1 MFSRS
6 LFHHRPSNI
15 IRIVALCA
23 LLLVIALAATIAVT
37 SRSAARARRLSFE
50 DRVAAQRAIEAVY
63 HRHRLWPTDNPQPKP
78 ALDEVLP
85 EAALRAKVE
94 DYLRQSRALELWRA
108 RAITA
113 DELQAEMERMARQ
126 TRASAVLDELWA
138 ALGRDPLQAAE
149 CLARPVV
156 AERELRRWFEERGS
170 KSEERGAGAAA
181 ALDLLPRA

>member
-6 LFHHRPSNI
+6 LFHHRPSAIVRI
-15 IRIVALCA
+15 IALFA

-78 ALDEVLP
+78 ALDEVLA

-113 DELQAEMERMARQ
+113 VQPGDRLVDGYHYNWRAQPASYHRCVDRQ
-126 TRASAVLDELWA
+126 
-138 ALGRDPLQAAE
+138 
-149 CLARPVV
+149 
-156 AERELRRWFEERGS
+156 
-170 KSEERGAGAAA
+170 
-181 ALDLLPRA
+181 

>member
-1 MFSRS
+1 MLRPFTLRKTS
-6 LFHHRPSNI
+6 LLF
-15 IRIVALCA
+15 ALA
-23 LLLVIALAATIAVT
+23 LVITAAATVRFAQRGHASSKRQT
-37 SRSAARARRLSFE
+37 LSFE

-126 TRASAVLDELWA
+126 TRLPAVLDELWA
-138 ALGRDPLQAAE
+138 ALGRDPF
-149 CLARPVV
+149 VIV
-156 AERELRRWFEERGS
+156 AMP
-170 KSEERGAGAAA
+170 GAASGWSSRP
-181 ALDLLPRA
+181 LNDCLRTFGSV